1 MKILALE
8 FSSEQRSVAVF
19 ENGTVLGEARETA
32 GKHTQAFGLIE
43 AALAQG
49 GIEREQI
56 DCVAVGLGPGSYMGT
71 RIAIAI
77 AQGWQLARGVKTA
90 GISSGEASA
99 RQSTE
104 GGPALPEART
114 IALLAKEK
122 NAFVPADQ
130 LEPIYTRPAN
140 FVKAP
145 PPRTIM

>member
-8 FSSEQRSVAVF
+8 FSSEQRSAAVV
-19 ENGTVLGEARETA
+19 EHGAVLGEAHETA
-32 GKHTQAFGLIE
+32 GKHTRAFALIE
-43 AALAQG
+43 QALAEA

-77 AQGWQLARGVKTA
+77 AQGWQLARGVKVA
-90 GISSGEASA
+90 GTSSAEAVA
-99 RQSTE
+99 RQQ
-104 GGPALPEART
+104 GGFPEART
-114 IALLAKEK
+114 IGIMAEEQK
-122 NAFVPADQ
+122 AFVSADK
-130 LEPIYTRPAN
+130 LEPIYLRPTN

>member
-1 MKILALE
+1 M
-8 FSSEQRSVAVF
+8 
-19 ENGTVLGEARETA
+19 ENGTVLGEAHEKA
-32 GKHTQAFGLIE
+32 GKHTLAFGLIE
-43 AALAQG
+43 TALAQA

-56 DCVAVGLGPGSYMGT
+56 ECVAVGLGPGSYMGT

-90 GISSGEASA
+90 GISSDDALA
-99 RQSTE
+99 RQA
-104 GGPALPEART
+104 GGPGWPEART
-114 IALLAKEK
+114 IGQLAHEK
-122 NAFVPADQ
+122 QAFVPADK